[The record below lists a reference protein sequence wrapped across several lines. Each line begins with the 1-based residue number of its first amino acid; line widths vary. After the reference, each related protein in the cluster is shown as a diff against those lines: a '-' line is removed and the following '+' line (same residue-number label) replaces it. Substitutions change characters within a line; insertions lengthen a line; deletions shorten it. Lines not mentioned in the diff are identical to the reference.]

1 MERFISLCIV
11 QHVHD
16 NDLKALFFD
25 FERMLS
31 LSRFDEDDVAARSV
45 VQSLVVLSVLMPFD
59 AEQQAV
65 LHRLPRQY
73 SRYWKYMPDYRC
85 ASRASN
91 HRVGASSPASST
103 PSCCDGPCQRS
114 RRWSDTPCSRGSDC
128 VVSCVAT
135 CSTARSR
142 RCGGSC

>member
-73 SRYWKYMPDYRC
+73 SRYWKYMPDYL
-85 ASRASN
+85 SLI
-91 HRVGASSPASST
+91 HI
-103 PSCCDGPCQRS
+103 
-114 RRWSDTPCSRGSDC
+114 
-128 VVSCVAT
+128 
-135 CSTARSR
+135 
-142 RCGGSC
+142 